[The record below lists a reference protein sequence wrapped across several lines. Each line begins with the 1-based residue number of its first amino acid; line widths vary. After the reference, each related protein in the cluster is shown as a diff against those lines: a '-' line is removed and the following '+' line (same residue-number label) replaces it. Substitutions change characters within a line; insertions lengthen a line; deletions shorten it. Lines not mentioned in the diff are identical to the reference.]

1 MPAARWVGSAV
12 LRKEDER
19 LLAGQGMFLDDIE
32 VAGVLEAAMLRS
44 PHAHAK
50 IKSVD
55 VSAAEK
61 MPGVKAVRVIQGPG
75 TEIQWALDD
84 WEQYCFVPDFS
95 GTGLIESPVK
105 AIEMWQL
112 EFDAIRAG
120 GALAVF
126 LLLYF
131 FNPAQLVVS
140 TSSEAVGALIQAA
153 KEALKEE
160 IEEKYKDELKQYKE
174 RSVFLQTQV
183 GFFQELIK
191 ESAKTTNKAVEALA
205 ELRNQPN
212 APPGIEEALAQ
223 LRQKNTQ
230 AAEAILQFTAERAF
244 VVRVDLERPRGC
256 VDLAD
261 GRVVLIEERLTEDGG
276 IIGLRVDITELKQR
290 EASFRLLFDS
300 NPVPMIVCA
309 LDDERILG
317 VNDAAVEH
325 YGYSRAEFEKL
336 TIRSVQAFESE
347 PPWSGDR
354 SSDEQTA
361 RTWKHVRAD
370 GTLIDLAIY
379 SRQLV
384 YGDRPAVL
392 LALMDITERKRAEAR
407 LAFMAQHDG
416 LTGLPN
422 RNLLRQHMDEILLHT
437 RRSADK
443 AAVLVLGLD
452 NFKAVN
458 DTLGHGIGDKLLR
471 GVAKRLRSTLRE
483 EDTLARLNSDEFA
496 IVQSGLA
503 RPEDAVLLS
512 RRLLEAVGE
521 PYLLDGHSVV
531 IGASIGIAMA
541 PGDGDESD
549 KLLKNADMALSRAK
563 NDSRGT
569 FSFFEAGMDARA
581 QSRRKIELDLRD
593 AIQNDV
599 LRPYYQPLVDLATGR
614 ITGFEALVRWPH
626 PERGMISPA
635 EFIPVAEE
643 TGLINALGGLMLR
656 RACMDAAQWPDD
668 VRVAVNLS
676 PLQFRVG
683 NLLSVVMDALKQSG
697 LPARRLELE
706 ITETLL
712 LEKSSQVLA
721 TLHALRALGVR
732 ISMDDFGTG
741 YSSLSYLR
749 SFPFDKIKIDQS
761 FVRDLAANPDAQAIV
776 RSIISLG
783 KGLGVTITAEGV
795 ETEAE
800 VNCLRNEGCHE
811 GQGFLFSRARPN
823 ADIVGLLK
831 TQGNWSSPAGAA
843 LVA

>member
-1 MPAARWVGSAV
+1 MPKIRPRTAKKLKQASVGRVPGRSAKPSSKLSSHNRRVPAEIGEIVRKRAEAETAIAEARKSH
-12 LRKEDER
+12 ER
-19 LLAGQGMFLDDIE
+19 LREAIDILPQGIVFLDAQGRYILWNKKYAEIYNRSSDLFEPGARLQDTIR
-32 VAGVLEAAMLRS
+32 VGVERGDY
-44 PHAHAK
+44 P
-50 IKSVD
+50 
-55 VSAAEK
+55 
-61 MPGVKAVRVIQGPG
+61 
-75 TEIQWALDD
+75 
-84 WEQYCFVPDFS
+84 
-95 GTGLIESPVK
+95 
-105 AIEMWQL
+105 
-112 EFDAIRAG
+112 
-120 GALAVF
+120 
-126 LLLYF
+126 
-131 FNPAQLVVS
+131 
-140 TSSEAVGALIQAA
+140 EAVGR
-153 KEALKEE
+153 EE
-160 IEEKYKDELKQYKE
+160 EWI
-174 RSVFLQTQV
+174 
-183 GFFQELIK
+183 
-191 ESAKTTNKAVEALA
+191 
-205 ELRNQPN
+205 
-212 APPGIEEALAQ
+212 
-223 LRQKNTQ
+223 
-230 AAEAILQFTAERAF
+230 AER
-244 VVRVDLERPRGC
+244 LKKLYQPGERHEQT
-256 VDLAD
+256 LSD
-261 GRVVLIEERLTEDGG
+261 GRCILIEERLTEDGG
-276 IIGLRVDITELKQR
+276 IVGLRVDITELKQR

-347 PPWSGDR
+347 PPWAGNR
-354 SSDEQTA
+354 SSDELAA

-379 SRQLV
+379 SRHLV
-384 YGDRPAVL
+384 YGGRPAVL

-422 RNLLRQHMDEILLHT
+422 RGLLRQRMDEILQHT

-458 DTLGHGIGDKLLR
+458 DTLGHSIGDKLLR

-483 EDTLARLNSDEFA
+483 EDMLARLNSDEFA
-496 IVQSGLA
+496 IVQSGLT
-503 RPEDAVLLS
+503 RPEDAVLLAK
-512 RRLLEAVGE
+512 RLLEAIGD

-541 PGDGDESD
+541 PGDGDESE
-549 KLLKNADMALSRAK
+549 KLLKCADLALSRAK
-563 NDSRGT
+563 NEQRGT
-569 FSFFEAGMDARA
+569 FSFFEAEMDARA
-581 QSRRKIELDLRD
+581 QSRRKIELELRD

-599 LRPYYQPLVDLATGR
+599 LRPHYQPLIDLSSGR

-626 PERGMISPA
+626 GERGMISPA

-656 RACMDAAQWPDD
+656 RACMDAARWPGD

-683 NLLSVVMDALKQSG
+683 NLLSLVTDALKQSG

-761 FVRDLAANPDAQAIV
+761 FVRDLGANRDAQAIV

-783 KGLGVTITAEGV
+783 KGLGVTITAEGL

-800 VNCLRNEGCHE
+800 LSCLRAEGCHE

-823 ADIVGLLK
+823 AEIVGLL
-831 TQGNWSSPAGAA
+831 QAQCGASSAAPAGEAA

>member
-1 MPAARWVGSAV
+1 MPKIRPKVAKKLKHAAITRIPGRPAKPSPKLLGSSRRASAEIGEIV
-12 LRKEDER
+12 RKRAEAEAAIADARKSHER
-19 LLAGQGMFLDDIE
+19 LREAIDILPQGIVFLD
-32 VAGVLEAAMLRS
+32 
-44 PHAHAK
+44 
-50 IKSVD
+50 
-55 VSAAEK
+55 
-61 MPGVKAVRVIQGPG
+61 
-75 TEIQWALDD
+75 
-84 WEQYCFVPDFS
+84 
-95 GTGLIESPVK
+95 
-105 AIEMWQL
+105 
-112 EFDAIRAG
+112 
-120 GALAVF
+120 
-126 LLLYF
+126 
-131 FNPAQLVVS
+131 
-140 TSSEAVGALIQAA
+140 
-153 KEALKEE
+153 
-160 IEEKYKDELKQYKE
+160 
-174 RSVFLQTQV
+174 
-183 GFFQELIK
+183 
-191 ESAKTTNKAVEALA
+191 
-205 ELRNQPN
+205 
-212 APPGIEEALAQ
+212 
-223 LRQKNTQ
+223 
-230 AAEAILQFTAERAF
+230 
-244 VVRVDLERPRGC
+244 
-256 VDLAD
+256 AD
-261 GRVVLIEERLTEDGG
+261 GRYILWNKKYSEIYNRSSDLFRPGARLQDTIRVGVERGDYPEAIGREEEWIAERLARLYQPGDRHEQILGDGRCILIEERLTEDGG
-276 IIGLRVDITELKQR
+276 IIGLRVDITGLKQR

-336 TIRSVQAFESE
+336 TIRSVQAFETE
-347 PPWSGDR
+347 LPWAGDR

-384 YGDRPAVL
+384 YGDQPAVL

-422 RNLLRQHMDEILLHT
+422 RNLLRQHMDDILLHT
-437 RRSADK
+437 RRSAEK
-443 AAVLVLGLD
+443 VAVLVLGID

-496 IVQSGLA
+496 IVQGGLT
-503 RPEDAVLLS
+503 RPEDAVLLA
-512 RRLLEAVGE
+512 RRLLEVIGE

-541 PGDGDESD
+541 PGDGDESE
-549 KLLKNADMALSRAK
+549 KLLKSADMALSRAK

-581 QSRRKIELDLRD
+581 QSRRKIEIDLRD
-593 AIQNDV
+593 AIQNDA
-599 LRPYYQPLVDLATGR
+599 LRPYYQPLIDLATGR

-656 RACMDAAQWPDD
+656 RACMDAALWPDD

-697 LPARRLELE
+697 LPAKRLELE

-761 FVRDLAANPDAQAIV
+761 FVRDLGANRDAQAIV

-783 KGLGVTITAEGV
+783 IGLGVTITAEGV

-800 VNCLRNEGCHE
+800 LSCLRAEGCHE

-823 ADIVGLLK
+823 AEIVGLLK
-831 TQGNWSSPAGAA
+831 AQCGADFVAPADSADKAA

>member
-1 MPAARWVGSAV
+1 MPRIRPKTFKKTKHAAIARTPGRPSKPSPKLSGGSRRGPADIGEIV
-12 LRKEDER
+12 RKRAQAEAAIADARKSHER
-19 LLAGQGMFLDDIE
+19 LREAIDLLPQGIVFLDGDGRYILWNKKYSE
-32 VAGVLEAAMLRS
+32 IYSRSSDLFKPGARLQDTIRIGV
-44 PHAHAK
+44 
-50 IKSVD
+50 
-55 VSAAEK
+55 
-61 MPGVKAVRVIQGPG
+61 
-75 TEIQWALDD
+75 
-84 WEQYCFVPDFS
+84 
-95 GTGLIESPVK
+95 
-105 AIEMWQL
+105 
-112 EFDAIRAG
+112 
-120 GALAVF
+120 
-126 LLLYF
+126 
-131 FNPAQLVVS
+131 
-140 TSSEAVGALIQAA
+140 
-153 KEALKEE
+153 
-160 IEEKYKDELKQYKE
+160 E
-174 RSVFLQTQV
+174 R
-183 GFFQELIK
+183 GDY
-191 ESAKTTNKAVEALA
+191 
-205 ELRNQPN
+205 P
-212 APPGIEEALAQ
+212 
-223 LRQKNTQ
+223 
-230 AAEAILQFTAERAF
+230 EAIGREEQWIAERIAKLHQPGQ
-244 VVRVDLERPRGC
+244 RHEQT
-256 VDLAD
+256 LAD
-261 GRVVLIEERLTEDGG
+261 GRCILIEERLTGDGG

-309 LDDERILG
+309 VDGERILG
-317 VNDAAVEH
+317 VNDAAIEH

-336 TIRSVQAFESE
+336 TIRCVQAFEAE
-347 PPWSGDR
+347 PPWAGDR

-379 SRQLV
+379 SRHLV
-384 YGDRPAVL
+384 YADQPAVL

-422 RNLLRQHMDEILLHT
+422 RTLLRQHMDEIMLHS
-437 RRSADK
+437 RRGAEK
-443 AAVLVLGLD
+443 IAVLILGLD
-452 NFKAVN
+452 NFKAIN
-458 DTLGHGIGDKLLR
+458 DTLGHGIGDALLR

-496 IVQSGLA
+496 IVQSGLT
-503 RPEDAVLLS
+503 RPEDAVMLA
-512 RRLLEAVGE
+512 RRLLEAIGD
-521 PYLLDGHSVV
+521 PYLLEGHSVV

-541 PGDGDESD
+541 PGDGDESE
-549 KLLKNADMALSRAK
+549 KLLKHADMALTRAK

-581 QSRRKIELDLRD
+581 QSRRKIEIDLRA

-643 TGLINALGGLMLR
+643 TGLINGLGGLMLR
-656 RACMDAAQWPDD
+656 RACMDAALWPGN

-683 NLLSVVMDALKQSG
+683 NLLSIVMDALKQSG
-697 LPARRLELE
+697 LPATRLELE

-761 FVRDLAANPDAQAIV
+761 FVRDLGSNRDAQAIV

-783 KGLGVTITAEGV
+783 VGLGVTITAEGV

-800 VNCLRNEGCHE
+800 LSCLRAEGCHE
-811 GQGFLFSRARPN
+811 GQGFLFSQARPN
-823 ADIVGLLK
+823 AEIVKLL
-831 TQGNWSSPAGAA
+831 QAQSGADVVA
-843 LVA
+843 LAEIHEKAARVA

>member
-1 MPAARWVGSAV
+1 MPKIRPKTAKKLKHAAIVRIAGRPAKPSPKLSGNSRRVSAEIGEIV
-12 LRKEDER
+12 RKRAEAEVAIAEARKSHER
-19 LLAGQGMFLDDIE
+19 LREAIDILPQGIVFLDAEGRYILWNKKYSEIYSRSSDLFKPGARLQDTIRI
-32 VAGVLEAAMLRS
+32 GVERGDY
-44 PHAHAK
+44 P
-50 IKSVD
+50 
-55 VSAAEK
+55 
-61 MPGVKAVRVIQGPG
+61 
-75 TEIQWALDD
+75 
-84 WEQYCFVPDFS
+84 
-95 GTGLIESPVK
+95 
-105 AIEMWQL
+105 
-112 EFDAIRAG
+112 
-120 GALAVF
+120 
-126 LLLYF
+126 
-131 FNPAQLVVS
+131 
-140 TSSEAVGALIQAA
+140 EAVGREEEWII
-153 KEALKEE
+153 ERLKR
-160 IEEKYKDELKQYKE
+160 LH
-174 RSVFLQTQV
+174 
-183 GFFQELIK
+183 
-191 ESAKTTNKAVEALA
+191 
-205 ELRNQPN
+205 QP
-212 APPGIEEALAQ
+212 
-223 LRQKNTQ
+223 
-230 AAEAILQFTAERAF
+230 
-244 VVRVDLERPRGC
+244 
-256 VDLAD
+256 D
-261 GRVVLIEERLTEDGG
+261 GRHEQTLSDGRCILIEERLTEDGG

-325 YGYSRAEFEKL
+325 YGYSRAEFERL

-347 PPWSGDR
+347 PPWAGDR
-354 SSDEQTA
+354 SSDELTA

-384 YGDRPAVL
+384 YNDRPAVL

-422 RNLLRQHMDEILLHT
+422 RNLLRQHMDEILLHN
-437 RRSADK
+437 RRSAEK
-443 AAVLVLGLD
+443 VAVLVLGLD

-458 DTLGHGIGDKLLR
+458 DTLGHGVGDKLLR

-483 EDTLARLNSDEFA
+483 EETLARLNSDEFA

-503 RPEDAVLLS
+503 RPEDAVFLAK
-512 RRLLEAVGE
+512 RLLEAIGD

-531 IGASIGIAMA
+531 IGASIGIAMS
-541 PGDGDESD
+541 PGDGDESE

-581 QSRRKIELDLRD
+581 QSRRKVELDLRD

-599 LRPYYQPLVDLATGR
+599 LRPYYQPLIDLSSGR

-643 TGLINALGGLMLR
+643 TGLINGLGGLMLR
-656 RACMDAAQWPDD
+656 RACFDAATWPDD

-676 PLQFRVG
+676 PLQFRSG
-683 NLLSVVMDALKQSG
+683 NLLSVVTDALKHSG
-697 LPARRLELE
+697 LPPRRLELE

-712 LEKSSQVLA
+712 LEKSAQVLA

-761 FVRDLAANPDAQAIV
+761 FVRDLGANREAQAII
-776 RSIISLG
+776 RSIVSLG
-783 KGLGVTITAEGV
+783 KGLGVIITAEGV

-800 VNCLRNEGCHE
+800 LSWLRAEGCHE
-811 GQGFLFSRARPN
+811 GQGFLFSKAQPN
-823 ADIVGLLK
+823 AEVVGLLK
-831 TQGNWSSPAGAA
+831 AAQSGADITTDLRKNTA